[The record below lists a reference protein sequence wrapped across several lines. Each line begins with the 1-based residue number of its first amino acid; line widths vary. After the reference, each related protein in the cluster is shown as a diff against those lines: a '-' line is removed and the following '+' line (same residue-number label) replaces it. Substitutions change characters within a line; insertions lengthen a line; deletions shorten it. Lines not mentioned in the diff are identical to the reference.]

1 MQTNKILYVASTSS
15 HLKRFHQPYIAE
27 LKKNHTV
34 LTMANGTDVDF
45 CIPFAKSFFSPA
57 NLKCILQIRKILKK
71 ECFRSVLLHTTLA
84 AVLVRLAMLGI
95 KDRPYVL
102 NVVHGYL
109 FPKNG
114 SGFKNRFLLFCEKR
128 LWQVTDDIA
137 VMNREDLEIAS
148 SHRLC
153 RNKVYMTNGMGIP
166 PHAELQSTNIRE
178 VRAEWGIADT
188 DLLCTFVGELSRRKN
203 QAFLIECIKNLQEQD
218 LPVKLLLLGEGSER
232 DNLTSMITELGL
244 ADAVFLAGNREPVTP
259 YLAATDLY
267 VSASISEGL
276 PFNIMEAM
284 DMGLPVLASD
294 VKGQTDLLSVEM
306 LYPLGDHAVFCKA
319 LKAVYE
325 SGNFGMGS
333 RTYPKLDAYRL
344 PSVFDANMKILML
357 GSQLNECK
365 P

>member
-1 MQTNKILYVASTSS
+1 MQTNKILYVASTES
-15 HLKRFHQPYIAE
+15 HLKRFHQSYIAE
-27 LKKNHTV
+27 LKKTHTV

-45 CIPFAKSFFSPA
+45 YIPFAKSFFSPA
-57 NLKCILQIRKILKK
+57 NFKCVWQIRRILKK
-71 ECFRSVLLHTTLA
+71 EHFQSVLLHTTLA

-95 KDRPYVL
+95 KNRPYVL

-109 FPKNG
+109 FPKTG
-114 SGFKNRFLLFCEKR
+114 SGFKNRFLLFCEKC
-128 LWQVTDDIA
+128 LWRVTDDIA

-166 PHAELQSTNIRE
+166 PHAETEGANIAE
-178 VRAEWGIADT
+178 VRAEWGISESDF
-188 DLLCTFVGELSRRKN
+188 LCTFVGELSGRKN
-203 QAFLIECIKNLQEQD
+203 QAFLIECIKRLRTED

-232 DNLTSMITELGL
+232 SRLETMLSEQGL
-244 ADAVFLAGNREPVTP
+244 DAVFLAGNREPVAP

-267 VSASISEGL
+267 VSASRSEGL

-284 DMGLPVLASD
+284 DMGLPILASD
-294 VKGQTDLLSVEM
+294 TKGQNDLLPADM
-306 LYPLGDHAVFCKA
+306 LYSLDDQAAFCKA
-319 LKAVYE
+319 LKEVYE
-325 SGNFGMGS
+325 SGNFGKGS
-333 RTYPKLDAYRL
+333 RTYPNLNAYRL

-357 GSQLNECK
+357 GSQSNECK